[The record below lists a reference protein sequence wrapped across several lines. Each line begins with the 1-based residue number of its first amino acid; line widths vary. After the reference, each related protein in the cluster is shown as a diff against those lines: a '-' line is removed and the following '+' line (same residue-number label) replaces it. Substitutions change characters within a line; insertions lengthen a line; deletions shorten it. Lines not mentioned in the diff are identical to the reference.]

1 MLIVNQHYEGTDMN
15 QEQLKDFLKNPNKEQ
30 FDTVANEIING
41 FQICKGDIR
50 YSFAEVEF
58 YYYGEDQQDRHTYI
72 RKCHAMDWFFHY
84 SGVDI
89 AFETKQEGSELL
101 QFGGILIRSI
111 IKHEVGKKDE
121 IVAGPLRC
129 QQEIFNGCKEIP
141 TIEVKPERSNH
152 EIGKNLRYGITD
164 DEYEYRYFIIDE
176 DFEWN
181 CRTTRAVYDKKEGW
195 RVKEKPVN
203 LSYTAKPSIGKL
215 E

>member
-1 MLIVNQHYEGTDMN
+1 
-15 QEQLKDFLKNPNKEQ
+15 
-30 FDTVANEIING
+30 
-41 FQICKGDIR
+41 
-50 YSFAEVEF
+50 
-58 YYYGEDQQDRHTYI
+58 
-72 RKCHAMDWFFHY
+72 MDWFFHY

-111 IKHEVGKKDE
+111 IKHEEGKKDE

-141 TIEVKPERSNH
+141 AIELKSERSNH
-152 EIGKNLRYGITD
+152 KIGKNLRYGITD

-176 DFEWN
+176 GFEWN
-181 CRTTRAVYDKKEGW
+181 CRTTRAVYEWKNNKKEKVFNG
-195 RVKEKPVN
+195 VKEKSVN
-203 LSYTAKPSIGKL
+203 VTYKAIPYTGKP